1 MKDLG
6 TAAARKAREIGDR
19 RRQRRAEK
27 HNATPAAVKI
37 AYEEGIDL
45 DEVDGSGAE
54 GRITVKDVRE
64 LLEA

>member
-6 TAAARKAREIGDR
+6 AAAARKAKKLGER

-27 HNATPAAVKI
+27 HNATPAAAKM
-37 AYEEGIDL
+37 AYEEGLDL
-45 DEVDGSGAE
+45 EDLDGSGTE

-64 LLEA
+64 ALEA